1 MLTEVGNSVSE
12 HNNTNDLH
20 TSEMPCITEI

>member
-12 HNNTNDLH
+12 HNNTNKLH
-20 TSEMPCITEI
+20 TSEMLCIAEI